1 MVSPLNAKGRTHNEE
16 TQGGMKNGMIRNK
29 KRRIRRNPDP
39 VDMASILRAQA
50 SQAIATASNAQTV
63 KLTPYAE
70 QLLTRSGASQAGNS
84 SLTLGGDEWIPTRV
98 AAKLTGYSQRQI
110 QALCDMGFFVEGKEW
125 RKRPPAPGTER
136 PGRLWLRHSAL
147 KKMEGES

>member
-1 MVSPLNAKGRTHNEE
+1 MEFVLRTTAPPAEPPAKDKPT
-16 TQGGMKNGMIRNK
+16 T
-29 KRRIRRNPDP
+29 
-39 VDMASILRAQA
+39 
-50 SQAIATASNAQTV
+50 T
-63 KLTPYAE
+63 LTPYAE
-70 QLLTRSGASQAGNS
+70 QLLARSGASQAGKP
-84 SLTLGGDEWIPTRV
+84 SLTLGDDEWVPTRV

-125 RKRPPAPGTER
+125 RKRPPAPGTDR